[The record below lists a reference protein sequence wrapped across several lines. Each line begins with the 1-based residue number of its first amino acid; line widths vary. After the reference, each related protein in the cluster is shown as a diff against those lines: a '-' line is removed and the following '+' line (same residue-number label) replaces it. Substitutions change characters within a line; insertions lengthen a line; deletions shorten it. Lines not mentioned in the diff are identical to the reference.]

1 MREEII
7 LVNEVRNFLEKLTNL
22 NEIIDI
28 NRLKYDKDY
37 FTHIYKTL
45 KNNLVKL
52 KELKNRMEDYG
63 FDSTFFPLDVERYSP
78 LQQIKKGFK
87 REDIENQ
94 KDVARH
100 KIILKESAMLK
111 KSLYEQTKAS
121 ISSHNIAL
129 GHLEELGYVECRH
142 CGKIIKGNDVIK
154 VIEKY
159 GKIFCPKCYNENVIF
174 KANPESIYRIELLKH
189 LPYDGRI
196 EYYISQLEPIE
207 KIIYRRIIKI
217 LREKKRGSIKS
228 VTVVFRVKKNGSWI
242 LKKQQIFLDKDKNF
256 EEILRK
262 KYKDVVIEKVK
273 YHFRRSLLV
282 SGKFNRQVLVL
293 TYIRLLSNYL
303 QDFIDTL
310 IKKHGIDIGKLSKF
324 EKLKRALDRKLLAT
338 TYAIDQRIIDER
350 EELLRKYEEE
360 LRKEGFIDEKG
371 NIVEDL
377 EKALEFKKK
386 LRKLATKFVLFLI
399 AWDLFKFFLI
409 KPYRERRYAGI
420 FPGLQ
425 PVPDISILK
434 KVLKVLSSKIIP
446 KVLEKYLD
454 EKFYTIKDAHEV
466 INKKFEIEKLLENY
480 LKVISSR
487 AVGATVLY
495 LYTDLDLNDVEKV
508 LNVKKEDIKDVLKI
522 IIRLGKKDIIPE
534 EKIKNLEDVKNIKVS
549 EKALEFLKLVKTTTR
564 RRRKKIKESLE

>member
-1 MREEII
+1 M
-7 LVNEVRNFLEKLTNL
+7 LKSNL
-22 NEIIDI
+22 I
-28 NRLKYDKDY
+28 
-37 FTHIYKTL
+37 
-45 KNNLVKL
+45 KL
-52 KELKNRMEDYG
+52 KELKNKMEDYG

-129 GHLEELGYVECRH
+129 GHLEELGFAECKS

-154 VIEKY
+154 VIEKNDR
-159 GKIFCPKCYNENVIF
+159 IICPKCYNEDIIF
-174 KANPESIYRIELLKH
+174 KQNPESIYRIDLLKY

-207 KIIYRRIIKI
+207 KIVYRKIIKI
-217 LREKKRGSIKS
+217 LREKKRGNIKS
-228 VTVVFRVKKNGSWI
+228 VTVIFRIKRNGSWV

-262 KYKDVVIEKVK
+262 KYKDIVIEKVK

-293 TYIRLLSNYL
+293 TYIRMLSKYL
-303 QDFIDTL
+303 QDYINKL
-310 IKKHGIDIGKLSKF
+310 IKKHGIDIEKLSRF
-324 EKLKRALDRKLLAT
+324 ERMKRSLDRKLLAT

-377 EKALEFKKK
+377 EKALDFKRK
-386 LRKLATKFVLFLI
+386 LRRLATRFILFLM

-425 PVPDISILK
+425 PIPDISILK
-434 KVLKVLSSKIIP
+434 KVLKVLSSKTIP
-446 KVLEKYLD
+446 KVLESYLN
-454 EKFYTIKDAHEV
+454 EKFYTIEEAHEV
-466 INKKFEIEKLLENY
+466 ISKKFEIEKLLENY

-495 LYTDLDLNDVEKV
+495 LYTNLSLNDVEQV
-508 LNVKKEDIKDVLKI
+508 LNVKKDDIKDVLKI

-534 EKIKNLEDVKNIKVS
+534 EKISELEDVKNIKVS
-549 EKALEFLKLVKTTTR
+549 EKALEFLKLVKTSTR
-564 RRRKKIKESLE
+564 RRRRKLKETIE